1 MRKQGSTMRRA
12 TSGPLSGLLLLLV
25 LVLGMTHANTTPDNV
40 SSRLQIHVPQTLFK
54 ADGYD
59 HREALFGVPPYGGSI
74 AQNVYYADSD
84 LCDPTVDTRAGYPI
98 RPKGKDGK
106 MEPWPTPYLLMVDRG
121 DCSFVQKVRNAQRS
135 GAAGVVIADNTCL
148 CKDSDCVSANG
159 EDTCQT
165 AEPIMADDG
174 SGADISIPSFLMFK
188 KDADSVKAEVRANN
202 MVQIEMAWALPNPD
216 DRVEYDLWT
225 TPSDIVSRDFQ
236 SEFRDVAMSLGE
248 RAYFTPHMYVYDG
261 VKSHCQGADGEN
273 MCFNLCTNNG
283 RYCATDPDN
292 DLDHGISGADV
303 VKESLRRICI
313 WKHYGEADGVGKEW
327 WDYVNEFVKRCGNED
342 YFANEDCVKDVYKHS
357 KIDGDRIG
365 RCMKDSGGLES
376 DVSNAFLDNEL
387 SAQKRRGVV
396 VLPTAFVNTVA
407 LRGALTSSMVFS
419 AICAGYMDGTEPK
432 ICKQCAKCPNEMECV
447 QSGGKCSGGSSSGSV
462 STNTF
467 FSSLLFVS
475 AAFASIGFLHWKKTR
490 DDMRSQVRGILAEYM
505 PLEDNMD
512 GGSPMDFA
520 QRGGTSSL
528 IS

>member
-1 MRKQGSTMRRA
+1 MRRA

-98 RPKGKDGK
+98 RPTKDGK

-135 GAAGVVIADNTCL
+135 GAAGVIIADNTCL

-188 KDADSVKAEVRANN
+188 KDADSVKAEVKANN